1 MLSAGVFDG
10 VGSMNVVPMREI
22 WKDSYT
28 FDTVEAVRASIETL
42 LSVLA
47 AQRHG
52 SSLFPGCC
60 NEVAELERRG
70 YEVAF
75 NLPPDLIPN
84 QGQIARDLLD
94 DYIDYVEKA
103 LAQANAKNSGPRVF
117 RPNKIEDTIRHIEVS
132 KRCLRRAQMMC

>member
-1 MLSAGVFDG
+1 MIGAGPFDG
-10 VGSMNVVPMREI
+10 VGSMSVVPMREI

-47 AQRHG
+47 AQRNG

-60 NEVAELERRG
+60 KEVAELERRG

-75 NLPPDLIPN
+75 NLPPDQVAN
-84 QGQIARDLLD
+84 QSEIARKLLD
-94 DYIDYVEKA
+94 DYIEYIEKA
-103 LAQANAKNSGPRVF
+103 LAAANAKNSGPRVF

-132 KRCLRRAQMMC
+132 KRCLRRAQLIF